1 MNKCIK
7 PKSAIVLIA
16 ILVAICSLATITVYA
31 YKYEIAAELEVK
43 SNIQNKTVDG
53 IDHSVD
59 SVSIDADLIR

>member
-1 MNKCIK
+1 M
-7 PKSAIVLIA
+7 LIA